1 MIGVQESRAR
11 SSRCLEMGPFT
22 RIIAAGDNGQA
33 GTELWMNGVALSRLF
48 GVQFTA
54 DKDLCT
60 WHADKR
66 VLAVRCSVGSVTF

>member
-22 RIIAAGDNGQA
+22 RIIAAGENGQA

-48 GVQFTA
+48 GVLQTKICA
-54 DKDLCT
+54 HGMRT
-60 WHADKR
+60 
-66 VLAVRCSVGSVTF
+66 SVYWQ